1 MEKYQVGDKVRIV
14 DKWKDGCYQNLHGKM
29 DKWLGKVMT
38 IRKHSGYTEVWQMEE
53 DKKEHRGDGW
63 YWTEQSIAGL
73 AETENKIVITTDGS
87 TTTARLYDGKNVV
100 KIASARCCEDDPF
113 DFTTGARIAFGRLIG
128 EEAKDGVAVTAERK
142 PKYKSGDRI
151 RVVRF
156 IPASEFDCRE
166 NYTGE
171 TLVIQGIFPF
181 EYKRGVAYSVG
192 KLFVV
197 YEDEIETA
205 GYTGR
210 AVCVLPGV
218 GCDKAFTRG
227 RIYTFVDKETV
238 DDHGN
243 KAMFKREDDIY
254 IGDGVEKFIKIKE

>member
-1 MEKYQVGDKVRIV
+1 MAKYRVGDKVRIV
-14 DKWKDGCYQNLHGKM
+14 DKWDPKGTQNSNGKM
-29 DKWLGKVMT
+29 NKWLGKTMT
-38 IRKHSGYTEVWQMEE
+38 VRKVRDSYYEMDEDSGRWAWDLST
-53 DKKEHRGDGW
+53 
-63 YWTEQSIAGL
+63 IAGF
-73 AETENKIVITTDGS
+73 AETENKIVITTDGY
-87 TTTARLYDGKNVV
+87 TTTARLYDGENVV
-100 KIASARCCEDDPF
+100 KNASARCCEDDPF
-113 DFTTGARIAFGRLIG
+113 DFTTGARIAFDRLIG
-128 EEAKDGVAVTAERK
+128 VETKDGVAVTEKRK

-210 AVCVLPGV
+210 AICVLPGV

>member
-1 MEKYQVGDKVRIV
+1 
-14 DKWKDGCYQNLHGKM
+14 
-29 DKWLGKVMT
+29 
-38 IRKHSGYTEVWQMEE
+38 MEE
-53 DKKEHRGDGW
+53 DDGENYGAGW

-73 AETENKIVITTDGS
+73 AETENKVVITTDGY
-87 TTTARLYDGKNVV
+87 TTTARLYNGKKVV

-113 DFTTGARIAFGRLIG
+113 DFTTGARIAFDRLIG
-128 EEAKDGVAVTAERK
+128 EETKDGVAVTEERK
-142 PKYKSGDRI
+142 PKYKVGDRI

-156 IPASEFDCRE
+156 TATYPVDCRE
-166 NYTGE
+166 NYTGSVFTIKSVYE
-171 TLVIQGIFPF
+171 NAYT
-181 EYKRGVAYSVG
+181 RGVAYGVG
-192 KLFVV
+192 KTFVV

-243 KAMFKREDDIY
+243 KAMFQREDDIY

>member
-1 MEKYQVGDKVRIV
+1 MEKYKVGDKVRIV
-14 DKWKDGCYQNLHGKM
+14 DKWDPEGTQNREGKM
-29 DKWLGKVMT
+29 DKWLGQTMT
-38 IRKHSGYTEVWQMEE
+38 VRRVFDSFYGMEE
-53 DKKEHRGDGW
+53 DSGRWAWDLS
-63 YWTEQSIAGL
+63 TIAGL
-73 AETENKIVITTDGS
+73 AATENQIVITTDGS
-87 TTTARLYDGKNVV
+87 TTTARLYDGKKVV

-113 DFTTGARIAFGRLIG
+113 DFTIGARIAFDRLIG
-128 EEAKDGVAVTAERK
+128 EETKDGVAVTAERK
-142 PKYKSGDRI
+142 PKHKVGDRI

-156 IPASEFDCRE
+156 IPASELDCRE

-171 TLVIQGIFPF
+171 TFIIQGIFPF

-197 YEDEIETA
+197 YEDEIEPA

-243 KAMFKREDDIY
+243 KAMFQREDDIY

>member
-1 MEKYQVGDKVRIV
+1 MEKYKVGDKVRIV
-14 DKWKDGCYQNLHGKM
+14 DKWKYGCCQNLEGKM

-38 IRKHSGYTEVWQMEE
+38 IRTCIYPSAWQMEE
-53 DKKEHRGDGW
+53 DKEENQGTGW
-63 YWTEQSIAGL
+63 YWTAQSIAGL

-87 TTTARLYDGKNVV
+87 TTTARLYDGKKVV
-100 KIASARCCEDDPF
+100 NFASAQCHEDDVF
-113 DFTTGARIAFGRLIG
+113 DFNTGATIAFDRLLGREPYREITAQPPRKPQYKIG
-128 EEAKDGVAVTAERK
+128 E
-142 PKYKSGDRI
+142 RI

-156 IPASEFDCRE
+156 TTTYPGACRE
-166 NYTGE
+166 NYTGSVF
-171 TLVIQGIFPF
+171 TIKSV
-181 EYKRGVAYSVG
+181 YKNAYTRGVAYSVG
-192 KLFVV
+192 KTFVV

-210 AVCVLPGV
+210 AVCVLSGM
-218 GCDKAFTRG
+218 GCDKAFTLG

-243 KAMFKREDDIY
+243 KKLFKREDDIY